1 MFNNKNRFTNRDFDI
16 ENPLEYISEDADFRF
31 EDDEKTVDST
41 KNDKKMLWVVI
52 SILLLALF
60 SRTFFLQIIKG
71 AHFKEVAENN
81 RVREVVVKAPRGII
95 RDEYGEVLAR
105 NIPSFEVVFVP
116 LNLPEDESSWKEL
129 SGKLAELLGGEQ
141 KQEEILSLLLET
153 PKTDRRNYLIQENVE
168 QDKAFELIERSNEFP
183 GIYIGKTARR
193 DYVDGEVFSKVIGYD
208 GKITKEELV
217 ENPTYLMTDYLGKTG
232 IEYTYE
238 KQLHGIHGMHRFEVD
253 AVGSVKEDL
262 GEVSP
267 IPGDELVLHIDAKL
281 QKEATEI
288 AKRTLEKN
296 EDATGIAIVAINP
309 QTGGI
314 RALVSLPS
322 FDNNLF
328 ARGISNSEYQELV
341 NNEKKPLLDRTIKG
355 EYPPGSPYKI
365 MMAAAVLEEGIVTE
379 DTQVNCAGSIHV
391 GAWPFP
397 DWKAH
402 GATDI
407 RKAIA
412 QSCDVFF
419 YTVSGGW
426 GDIGGIGIERMEIY
440 AKMFGYGE
448 VTGIDLPGEKSGN
461 VPNGD
466 WKFKRFGENWYI
478 GDTYHA
484 SIGQGYVTATPLQ
497 VAHSISIIANGGK
510 AIRPKI
516 VDKIIHADTGEV
528 EILEPDV
535 TDKQVVSGKT
545 VEVVRQGMRDTVFS
559 DGGSGSSLRS
569 LSVETAGKTG
579 TSQFGTEEK
588 LHSWYSSFAPFENPE
603 LAMIVLVEGGGEGHS
618 WAVPITKE
626 IYEWYFDRKRGEIE
640 KETEKEITPVEV
652 IPEEIISEDASIV
665 EKD

>member
-16 ENPLEYISEDADFRF
+16 ENPLEYVSEDADFRF
-31 EDDEKTVDST
+31 EDDEREVDFT
-41 KNDKKMLWVVI
+41 KNDKKLLWVVI
-52 SILLLALF
+52 SLLLLALF
-60 SRTFFLQIIKG
+60 SRTFFLQVIKG
-71 AHFKEVAENN
+71 AYYKEVAENN

-116 LNLPEDESSWKEL
+116 LDLPGDENSWRGL
-129 SGKLAELLGGEQ
+129 SGKLAELLDGDLSG
-141 KQEEILSLLLET
+141 EEILSQMLEAR
-153 PKTDRRNYLIQENVE
+153 KTDRRNYLIQGNVP
-168 QDKAFELIERSNEFP
+168 QDKAFELIERSSEFP

-193 DYVDGEVFSKVIGYD
+193 EYIDGEIFSKVIGYD
-208 GKITKEELV
+208 GKITKEELE

-238 KQLHGIHGMHRFEVD
+238 KQLHGVHGMHRFEVD
-253 AVGSVKEDL
+253 AVGNVKEDL
-262 GEVSP
+262 GEISP
-267 IPGDELVLHIDAKL
+267 IPGDELILHIDAKL

-288 AKRTLEKN
+288 AKKVLEKN
-296 EDATGIAIVAINP
+296 KDATGIAIAAINP
-309 QTGGI
+309 QTGGV

-322 FDNNLF
+322 FDNNMF
-328 ARGISNSEYQELV
+328 ARGISNSEYAELL
-341 NNEKKPLLDRTIKG
+341 NNEKKPLLDRTIRE

-365 MMAAAVLEEGIVTE
+365 MMAAAVLEEGMITE
-379 DTQVNCAGSIHV
+379 NTQINCSGAIHV
-391 GAWPFP
+391 GAWAFP
-397 DWKAH
+397 DWKTH
-402 GATDI
+402 GVTDI

-412 QSCDVFF
+412 QSCNVFF
-419 YTVSGGW
+419 YTVAGGW
-426 GDIGGIGIERMEIY
+426 GDIGGIGIKRMESY
-440 AKMFGYGE
+440 ARMFGYGE

-510 AIRPKI
+510 SIRPKI
-516 VDKIIHADTGEV
+516 VDKIIHADTGRV
-528 EILEPDV
+528 EILEPEV
-535 TDKQVVSGKT
+535 TEEQVVSKKT
-545 VEVVRQGMRDTVFS
+545 IETVRQGMRDTVFS
-559 DGGSGSSLRS
+559 DGGSGSSLRA
-569 LSVETAGKTG
+569 LEVETAGKTG
-579 TSQFGTEEK
+579 TSQFGPEKK

-603 LAMIVLVEGGGEGHS
+603 LAMIVLVESGGEGHA

-640 KETEKEITPVEV
+640 KEESAENAPIEPVEV
-652 IPEEIISEDASIV
+652 IEDSHEEHLH
-665 EKD
+665 